1 MSKDGMG
8 QVGMGQD
15 GTSQAA
21 STRFFL
27 DTNIAVYCFDSSEP
41 RKQNRAKDL
50 VAHAASSGLG
60 VVSYQV
66 LQEFCNVATNAK
78 RLLLTT
84 EQIMAYTTQLLE
96 PMNKVA
102 PSVEL
107 LALALQIRRDTQY
120 AFYDS
125 LIIAAAQLSGCSAL
139 YSEDMQHH
147 QLIGGV
153 RITNPFIDVANEP
166 TPTTLTTLT
175 TSFAA

>member
-1 MSKDGMG
+1 MSAF
-8 QVGMGQD
+8 
-15 GTSQAA
+15 TSA
-21 STRFFL
+21 RYFL

-41 RKQNRAKDL
+41 RKQNCAKDL

-78 RLLLTT
+78 RLALTT

-96 PMNKVA
+96 PMNKVG

-107 LALALQIRRDTQY
+107 LSQALQIRLDTNY

-125 LIIAAAQLSGCSAL
+125 LIIAAAQLSGCSTL
-139 YSEDMQHH
+139 YSEDMQHQ
-147 QLIGGV
+147 QLIGGL
-153 RITNPFIDVANEP
+153 RIVNPFLDGANDPSVASAKSP
-166 TPTTLTTLT
+166 SVAPSL
-175 TSFAA
+175 AP